1 MEKKKKKRTESLLG
15 SFFVCVSKTTR
26 KLAWFCTQM
35 TFGRSGSAQCAI
47 SSDEKWEN
55 SQKRPSPK
63 MCVERPRFFF
73 FLAARPPNAP
83 RVLLSK
89 KTKGERFRGKRSFCG
104 VTRRKW
110 PPCQIWG
117 LKREKCFWCAWA
129 PLRCVPRICS
139 LLSFS
144 SRAKGPAGV
153 TESSAHSLSLLL
165 LVLFFINFSS
175 RELRKMDIEKK
186 KSVSRACHFIRFFW
200 VFFFCLPSKQ
210 AGWGFWL
217 LFSVLSCFFF
227 VVVLFRTSSA
237 PSRLISALC
246 SPHV

>member
-1 MEKKKKKRTESLLG
+1 M
-15 SFFVCVSKTTR
+15 R
-26 KLAWFCTQM
+26 KL
-35 TFGRSGSAQCAI
+35 
-47 SSDEKWEN
+47 
-55 SQKRPSPK
+55 QKRPSPK
-63 MCVERPRFFF
+63 MCVERPRFCF

-117 LKREKCFWCAWA
+117 LKREKCFWCALA

-186 KSVSRACHFIRFFW
+186 KAFLVRVTLLDFFW
-200 VFFFCLPSKQ
+200 
-210 AGWGFWL
+210 
-217 LFSVLSCFFF
+217 CFFF
-227 VVVLFRTSSA
+227 AFQASKRVEVFGCCFPSSLVFCFFCLFRTSRA
-237 PSRLISALC
+237 PARLISALC